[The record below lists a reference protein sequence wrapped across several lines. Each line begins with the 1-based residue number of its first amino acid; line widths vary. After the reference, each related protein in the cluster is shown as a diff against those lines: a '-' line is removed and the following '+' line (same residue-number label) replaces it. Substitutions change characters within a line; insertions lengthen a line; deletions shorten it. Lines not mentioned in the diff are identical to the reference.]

1 MYLTK
6 TETII
11 PLNDLKYFIIKKNNW
26 NSSIDIILQDCFNFN
41 MINLF
46 FIFKSYYL
54 TDRVYISSLYFVLT
68 NQSSPDNFFVYK
80 KINHR
85 KFSYM
90 SLADFS
96 LWIEDFLEIEKEY
109 VKLYNFSGFRIVFH
123 STSIVN
129 EEGLIYPIYPWGAL
143 LMGSYI
149 KEKKA
154 SNVVFEKINYKL
166 KYFLL
171 LNTIL
176 KDERVR
182 YRNISRKKK
191 K

>member
-6 TETII
+6 IETKI
-11 PLNDLKYFIIKKNNW
+11 PLNNLRYFIIKKNNW
-26 NSSIDIILQDCFNFN
+26 NSSIDIIIQDCFNFN

-90 SLADFS
+90 SLSDFS
-96 LWIEDFLEIEKEY
+96 LWIDDFLEIEKEY
-109 VKLYNFSGFRIVFH
+109 LKLYNFSGFRIVFH

-129 EEGLIYPIYPWGAL
+129 EEGLIYPIYPCKTL
-143 LMGSYI
+143 LVDSYI
-149 KEKKA
+149 KEKK
-154 SNVVFEKINYKL
+154 KL
-166 KYFLL
+166 
-171 LNTIL
+171 
-176 KDERVR
+176 
-182 YRNISRKKK
+182 
-191 K
+191 